1 MIKIKFLQ
9 QIASNYGTFT
19 SGIANLWKWKKI
31 IWNDRWW
38 DHDYFYEMM
47 LFKLKDM
54 ESHWGSD
61 TNGENDKDVKLILQ
75 SLIDDLEMLKEDDF
89 VRNEHE
95 EIDLKYGK
103 VDFIREKKDDG
114 RSILILKREKETPN
128 NREEIHKRIIEVYT
142 LENERRTQTK
152 QRFFDTFRD
161 NIETFWD

>member
-1 MIKIKFLQ
+1 MKFLE
-9 QIASNYGTFT
+9 QIASNYRTFT
-19 SGIANLWKWKKI
+19 RGIANFWKWKKI

-38 DHDYFYEMM
+38 DHHYFYEMM

-54 ESHWGSD
+54 ESHWCRD

-75 SLIDDLEMLKEDDF
+75 SLIDDLKMIQENDF
-89 VRNEHE
+89 VRKEHE

-114 RSILILKREKETPN
+114 CSILTLKREKETPN
-128 NREEIHKRIIEVYT
+128 NREEIHKRVIEIYT
-142 LENERRTQTK
+142 LENDRRTQTK

-161 NIETFWD
+161 NIEIFWD